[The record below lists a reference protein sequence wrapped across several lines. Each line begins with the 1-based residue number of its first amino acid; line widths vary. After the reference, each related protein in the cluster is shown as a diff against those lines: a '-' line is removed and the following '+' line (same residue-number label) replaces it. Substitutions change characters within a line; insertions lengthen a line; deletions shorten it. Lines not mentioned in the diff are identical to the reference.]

1 MGIVV
6 EKRLTPSISWQV
18 GSVLLA
24 LLASALVSALLL
36 VSAKA
41 DLATSFGA
49 LWDGAF
55 GGWRATWKTL
65 VKATPLILTGVAA
78 AVAFRARIWNIGAE
92 GQLFAGAIMAYWLS
106 LSMGG
111 LPGLVVVPLL
121 FAAGAAG
128 GALYGGLAGYLRAR
142 FHVNEVLTT
151 VMLNYVIIYLLSFLL
166 TGPWRDPESF
176 FQQSPRVVDGTLLPN
191 LLAGTKLH
199 LGFLV
204 ALAVAALVHI
214 VITRTSLGYE
224 IRAIGMNE
232 KAARFKGINVERTA
246 VIVMLISGAVAG
258 LAGVTE
264 VFGVQGRIK
273 PDISVGFGFTG
284 IVIAVLALL
293 NPIAVVFIAVLFG
306 GFVNGGIKLQV
317 ATGVPST
324 LTDAIQAII
333 LLFFLTAAVLAR
345 YKIRIRSD
353 NE

>member
-1 MGIVV
+1 MI
-6 EKRLTPSISWQV
+6 
-18 GSVLLA
+18 LA

-78 AVAFRARIWNIGAE
+78 AIAFRARIWNIGAE

-106 LSMGG
+106 LSMAG
-111 LPGLVVVPLL
+111 LPALVVVPLL

-191 LLAGTKLH
+191 LLPGTKLH

-204 ALAVAALVHI
+204 ALAVAALVHLM
-214 VITRTSLGYE
+214 ITRTSLGYE
-224 IRAIGMNE
+224 IRAVGMNE
-232 KAARFKGINVERTA
+232 KASRFKGINVERTA
-246 VIVMLISGAVAG
+246 VVVMLISGAVAG

-345 YKIRIRSD
+345 YKIRFRSD
-353 NE
+353 ND